1 MIYLYDDYLKKENIL
16 TTEVAMSIHQ
26 EMYSEI
32 GNDKDALELYE
43 ELLRKAIE
51 YSAIRSKWTV
61 MSSEEKM
68 DADPGRT
75 MKHDSLIVKFNQLA
89 KFLKM
94 QGKPAIWRDRLGYE
108 EDDKINRKK
117 IGDMGCYIAFIHAI
131 NAR

>member
-32 GNDKDALELYE
+32 GNDQDALELYE

>member
-1 MIYLYDDYLKKENIL
+1 MIYLYDDYLKKQNIL

>member
-1 MIYLYDDYLKKENIL
+1 MIYLYDDYLKKERIL
-16 TTEVAMSIHQ
+16 TMEDAMSIHQ
-26 EMYSEI
+26 EMCSEI
-32 GNDKDALELYE
+32 GNDQDALELYE

-61 MSSEEKM
+61 MSPEEKA

-89 KFLKM
+89 RFLKM
-94 QGKPAIWRDRLGYE
+94 QGKPATWRDKLGHE

>member
-1 MIYLYDDYLKKENIL
+1 MMCSYDEYLKFDRSLPFEEAIL
-16 TTEVAMSIHQ
+16 IFE
-26 EMYSEI
+26 EMNREI
-32 GNDKDALELYE
+32 GTNEEAIDLYE

-61 MSSEEKM
+61 MSPEEKA

-89 KFLKM
+89 RFLKM
-94 QGKPAIWRDRLGYE
+94 QGKSATWRDKLGYD

>member
-26 EMYSEI
+26 EMYSEM
-32 GNDKDALELYE
+32 GNDQDALELYE

-51 YSAIRSKWTV
+51 YSAIRSKWTI
-61 MSSEEKM
+61 MSPEEKM